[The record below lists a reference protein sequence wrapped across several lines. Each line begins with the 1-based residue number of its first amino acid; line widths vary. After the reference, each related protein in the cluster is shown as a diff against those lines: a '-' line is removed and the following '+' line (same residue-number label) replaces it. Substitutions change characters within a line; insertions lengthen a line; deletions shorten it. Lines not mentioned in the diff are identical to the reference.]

1 MKNINK
7 VLLISF
13 LFPSKK
19 KFKQTSILLI
29 SLLLLSSSLV
39 AQSKHIIK
47 GVVVDNANQPL
58 IGATV
63 IVKDVKNSGVITD
76 LDGHFS
82 LSVPAGKN
90 TLVIS
95 YLGYQALDVNIAGKS
110 LITVTL
116 NEDNIKMDEV
126 VVVGY
131 GSQKKESVVG
141 AISQAKGSE
150 LEKSGGV
157 SSLGAALTGNLA
169 GVITVASTGSP
180 GQEDPKIYIRG
191 LSTWNNSDPLILVD
205 GIERPMNSVDI
216 GSVESISV
224 LKDASATAVFGTRG
238 ANGVVLITT
247 KRGKEGKAVIRVTV
261 NATMKTPSE
270 LAGKMDSY
278 DALGVRNNAIENEL
292 GLFPTAWAQY
302 QPQGVRDLYRN
313 QTTDLQRETY
323 PNVDWRNTLVKKS
336 AMSYNTSLNVSGGNS
351 SVKYFTAVDYLSEG
365 DILNKIDN
373 GKTYNTGYGYQRLNV
388 RNNLDINLTKTT
400 VLTANLAGSYG
411 VRQDAYNQD
420 SWEYRIWQAIYSS
433 APNNFLPRYSDGS
446 WGYYK
451 PDAVGSL
458 NSTNTL
464 GNNGVR
470 NTTTTRINT
479 DFTLKQD
486 LSMILTGLKA
496 EGTLSYDNSFVN
508 QGGIYDDGNVQE
520 TYVDPLTGQVSQSK
534 YLGSNQFD
542 WIPPRWSTN
551 GDGTLNASTYRK
563 TYYKL
568 QLDYARKFGKHDVT
582 AMGLFS
588 RDQQATGS
596 EFIHSREDW
605 VSRVTYNYAA
615 KYFAEFNGAYNGSE
629 KFGPSNR
636 FAFFPSGAVGWMIS
650 EEQFMK
656 KLEFLDMLKFK
667 ASYGLVGDDSQSGR
681 WLYMTTWAYGGVGGA
696 AGVSNLGSNAGDTS
710 PAAFTWWRES
720 VIGNEDIHW
729 EKVAKQNYGV
739 DFSFLHGL
747 LSGSANYF
755 SDYRTD
761 ILLSGSS
768 RSVPSYFGGTPATA
782 NLGRVRTTG
791 YELELHVN
799 KALSKDLRLF
809 GDFSMT
815 HSKDKILDADDP
827 QLKDAYLKQLGKQIG
842 QTYSGISSGYYNNWD
857 QVYGS
862 TKLNTADGNKLPGY
876 YNLVDYNGD
885 GVIDSKDNVPYGYS
899 DRPQNTYNA
908 KVGFDWKHFSM
919 FVQFYGVNNVTR
931 YVNLT
936 SLSAKFDRV
945 YTQETFWTKDNLN
958 ADVPYPR
965 WNATLNNSGTQF
977 LYDASYLRLKNMEI
991 AYTFDQSMVRKL
1003 GLGSLRVYLNGDNLL
1018 LWTQMPDDREA
1029 NNGSNS
1035 AYPTVRRI
1043 NLGLN
1048 ITL

>member
-1 MKNINK
+1 MENINK
-7 VLLISF
+7 ILLIEFLISTKKKLKLTCILLLSF
-13 LFPSKK
+13 LF
-19 KFKQTSILLI
+19 
-29 SLLLLSSSLV
+29 LSSSLI
-39 AQSKHIIK
+39 AQNKRVIK
-47 GVVVDNANQPL
+47 GRVVDETNQPL
-58 IGATV
+58 FGATV
-63 IVKDVKNSGVITD
+63 IVKNIENSGVITD
-76 LDGHFS
+76 ANGRFT
-82 LSVPAGKN
+82 VNAPEGKN

-95 YLGYQALDVNIAGKS
+95 YIGYKS
-110 LITVTL
+110 QELKIVDDRSVTVKLSENSHT
-116 NEDNIKMDEV
+116 MDEV

-141 AISQAKGSE
+141 AISQAKGE
-150 LEKSGGV
+150 VLEKTGGV

-169 GVITVASTGSP
+169 GVITVASSGSP

-205 GIERPMNSVDI
+205 GIERKMNSVDI

-247 KRGKEGKAVIRVTV
+247 KRGKEGKAVIRVTA
-261 NATMKTPSE
+261 NATMKVPSILE
-270 LAGKMDSY
+270 GKMDSY

-302 QPQGVRDLYRN
+302 QSQATRNLYRN

-323 PNVDWRNTLVKKS
+323 PNVDWANTLVKKS
-336 AMSYNTSLNVSGGNS
+336 AMSYNTSVNISGGTS
-351 SVKYFTAVDYLSEG
+351 SVKYFTAVDFLSEG
-365 DILNKIDN
+365 DILNKIAN
-373 GKTYNTGYGYQRLNV
+373 GKTYSPGYGFQRLNV

-400 VLTANLAGSYG
+400 VLSTNLAGSYG
-411 VRQDAYNQD
+411 VRQDAYGQD
-420 SWEYRIWQAIYSS
+420 SWEYRIWQSIYSS
-433 APNNFLPRYSDGS
+433 APDVYLPSYPDGS
-446 WGYYK
+446 YGYYK
-451 PDAVGSL
+451 PDAVDAV

-470 NTTTTRINT
+470 KTTTTRIST

-486 LSMILTGLKA
+486 LSMILAGLKA
-496 EGTLSYDNSFVN
+496 MGTLSYDNEFQT
-508 QGGIYDDGNVQE
+508 QGGIYDNGTVQE
-520 TYVDPLTGQVSQSK
+520 TYVDPLTGQISHSQ
-534 YLGSNQFD
+534 YLGSNQYD
-542 WIPPRWSTN
+542 WIPTRWSTN
-551 GDGTLNASTYRK
+551 GDGTLNSSTFRK

-568 QLDYARKFGKHDVT
+568 QLDYARKFGKHDIT

-588 RDQQATGS
+588 RDQQAVGS
-596 EFIHSREDW
+596 EFIHLREDW

-681 WLYMTTWAYGGVGGA
+681 WLYMTQWAYGGTGTL

-710 PAAFTWWRES
+710 PYTWWRES

-755 SDYRTD
+755 NDYRTD
-761 ILLSGSS
+761 ILLDGGS
-768 RSVPSYFGGTPATA
+768 RAVPSYFGGTPAKT

-799 KALSKDLRLF
+799 KAISKNLRLF

-827 QLKDAYLKQLGKQIG
+827 QLKDAYQKQLGKQIG

-885 GVIDSKDNVPYGYS
+885 GVIDTKDNVPYGYT

-945 YTQETFWTKDNLN
+945 YNQGTFWTKENMT

-977 LYDASYLRLKNMEI
+977 YYDASYLRLKNMEI
-991 AYTFDQSMVRKL
+991 GYTFDQSWIKSL
-1003 GLGSLRVYLNGDNLL
+1003 GIGSLRVYLNGDNLIM
-1018 LWTQMPDDREA
+1018 WTKMPDDREA
-1029 NNGSNS
+1029 DMGSNS
-1035 AYPTVRRI
+1035 AYPTVKRI
-1043 NLGLN
+1043 NMGLN